1 MKLTASFVRLQWNS
15 CRWSVGKSVLEEE
28 FPCKVLPPGCPAVA
42 SGALPRIHST
52 EESLSNTLNLYLLCG
67 CCSVAVPDL

>member
-1 MKLTASFVRLQWNS
+1 MKLTESFVRLQWNS

-28 FPCKVLPPGCPAVA
+28 FPCKVLPPGC
-42 SGALPRIHST
+42 HST
-52 EESLSNTLNLYLLCG
+52 EESLSNTLNLYLFCG